1 MRNSCGGI
9 VVMMTSFLISPGA
22 VRQVNGVGVA
32 VAGIGL
38 GVKVAESVG
47 GGGDDVAVWVGTL
60 SFEAEQAESP
70 ARSEKKV
77 INEIA

>member
-9 VVMMTSFLISPGA
+9 VVMTTSFFTSPGA

-32 VAGIGL
+32 VSGIGL
-38 GVKVAESVG
+38 GVNVNVG
-47 GGGDDVAVWVGTL
+47 GGGEDVAVWVGIL